1 MAITMKDIAKQAGV
15 SVVTVSR
22 ALNDKPDINKT
33 TKQSIIQIAHDLDY
47 APHDLAR
54 SLITRKTMT
63 IGIIIPNNDDPFYAK
78 IVEGISNESRE
89 RGYSVILCSSHGKA
103 DVELQLFRLL
113 RAKRVDGMLI
123 YPAQEDD
130 RYIDELRNISI
141 PFVFL
146 NRHTDALQSDH
157 VINDN
162 IHGTFSAVSELI
174 NRGYRQITYVCA
186 KPMAS
191 SGEERI
197 EGCRKAIRQ
206 HGLPPECLTIL
217 TCEETIQSC
226 YNLVKGTVRDR
237 THQMD
242 ALFLWDDKLAIG
254 AIKALLEE
262 GKRIP
267 KDVAVVGYDDIEIAE
282 YMYPSLT
289 TVRQPT
295 YQIGQTATR
304 ILLDKLESNEELELQ
319 QVILKPELI
328 VRDTT

>member
-1 MAITMKDIAKQAGV
+1 
-15 SVVTVSR
+15 
-22 ALNDKPDINKT
+22 
-33 TKQSIIQIAHDLDY
+33 
-47 APHDLAR
+47 
-54 SLITRKTMT
+54 
-63 IGIIIPNNDDPFYAK
+63 
-78 IVEGISNESRE
+78 
-89 RGYSVILCSSHGKA
+89 

-130 RYIDELRNISI
+130 RYIDELCHISI

-146 NRHTDALQSDH
+146 NRHTDALQSDY

-162 IHGTFSAVSELI
+162 IHGTCSAVSELI
-174 NRGYRQITYVCA
+174 QRGYKQITYVCA

-191 SGEERI
+191 SGKERI
-197 EGCRKAIRQ
+197 KGCRKAVKQ
-206 HGLPPECLTIL
+206 HGLPAENLTIL
-217 TCEETIQSC
+217 TCEETIPSC
-226 YNLVKGTVRDR
+226 YDLVKRTIRDT
-237 THQMD
+237 THHMD

-262 GKRIP
+262 GIQIP
-267 KDVAVVGYDDIEIAE
+267 EEVAVVGYDDIEIAE
-282 YMYPSLT
+282 FMYPSLT

-304 ILLDKLESNEELELQ
+304 ILLDKLESKEELDLQ